1 MERTKKITAALL
13 AAATV
18 ITSGQAFLMT
28 GLAAQQ
34 NSRTTIEDTQVPLYS
49 KPAGSHVLTPI
60 ASGVTVYKNDKAT
73 LDASNTASGYIM
85 VKYAWT
91 VIPRLSNSLA
101 AIAPAATLPIVS
113 LPEER
118 PPPR

>member
-73 LDASNTASGYIM
+73 LDHDKRMS
-85 VKYAWT
+85 K
-91 VIPRLSNSLA
+91 
-101 AIAPAATLPIVS
+101 
-113 LPEER
+113 
-118 PPPR
+118 

>member
-60 ASGVTVYKNDKAT
+60 ASGVTVYKMIKLLWMHRIQLLAT
-73 LDASNTASGYIM
+73 L
-85 VKYAWT
+85 W
-91 VIPRLSNSLA
+91 
-101 AIAPAATLPIVS
+101 
-113 LPEER
+113 
-118 PPPR
+118 

>member
-60 ASGVTVYKNDKAT
+60 ASGVTVYMIKPLWMHRIQLPAT
-73 LDASNTASGYIM
+73 L
-85 VKYAWT
+85 W
-91 VIPRLSNSLA
+91 
-101 AIAPAATLPIVS
+101 
-113 LPEER
+113 
-118 PPPR
+118 